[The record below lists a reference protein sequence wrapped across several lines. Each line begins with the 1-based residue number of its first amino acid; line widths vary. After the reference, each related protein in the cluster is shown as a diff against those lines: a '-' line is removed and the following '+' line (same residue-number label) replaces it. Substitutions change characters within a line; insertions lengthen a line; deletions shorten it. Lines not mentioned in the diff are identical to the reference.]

1 MRDSPKG
8 GELYFA
14 LYNRRRCK

>member
-1 MRDSPKG
+1 MN

-14 LYNRRRCK
+14 LLTSVLFLHL